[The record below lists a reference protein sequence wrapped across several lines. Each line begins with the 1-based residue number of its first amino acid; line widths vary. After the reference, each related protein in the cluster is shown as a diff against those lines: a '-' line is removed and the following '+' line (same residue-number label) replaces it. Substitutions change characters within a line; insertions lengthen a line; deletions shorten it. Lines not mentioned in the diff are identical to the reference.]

1 MENKIDYIFQKV
13 IDWIFRKKSILYI
26 LVLAIFR
33 EFGAMNISD
42 TLLKWELDTNL
53 QDWYFHYLIMALN
66 FIFSG
71 GSWSVVWILVT
82 LIIVF
87 ITYEL
92 VKTYLENKK
101 ETTLAKSK
109 KNKNKQTIINK
120 DKVKKQVNIGNIENL
135 EKLEL

>member
-1 MENKIDYIFQKV
+1 MENKKDYIFQKI
-13 IDWIFRKKSILYI
+13 IDWIFRKKSILYL
-26 LVLAIFR
+26 LVMALFR
-33 EFGAMNISD
+33 ELAAINIGD
-42 TLLKWELDTNL
+42 TLLKLEEDSSL
-53 QDWYFHYLIMALN
+53 QDWYFHYPIIALN

-71 GSWSVVWILVT
+71 GSWSVVWILVA

-87 ITYEL
+87 IIYEL

-101 ETTLAKSK
+101 ETSLAKSK

-120 DKVKKQVNIGNIENL
+120 DKVKKQVNIQNIENL